1 MKKYLHNVIGNQLNI
16 DFSKKDYDYMY
27 LVYFCTNNFL
37 FANQWTE
44 ERKEHIYKI
53 FLSNQKFYDLYIRL
67 SHKYGKF
74 LEQSHIFK
82 TILIYFFKDHLFQ
95 LPVIIILLSDLMS
108 EIEMINLF
116 LEKNF
121 SRNRINITPLLLNS
135 YNLEYL
141 NAEKIE

>member
-1 MKKYLHNVIGNQLNI
+1 
-16 DFSKKDYDYMY
+16 MY

-82 TILIYFFKDHLFQ
+82 TILIYFLK
-95 LPVIIILLSDLMS
+95 II
-108 EIEMINLF
+108 
-116 LEKNF
+116 F
-121 SRNRINITPLLLNS
+121 SITMPNS
-135 YNLEYL
+135 KSASIYRYYTYYNLHHQ
-141 NAEKIE
+141 